1 MNNDNIKIIN
11 ISNKKSNIIENDN
24 YNNRSVNEII
34 FSNDENNDDVKDF
47 ILDNNNSV
55 VIEENVAI
63 EDKDKIYKDDI
74 VYFQELENQLLSTYP
89 VTQQG
94 SKFILDKIKNDINN
108 ILETKNLGI
117 QKYSMIKENI
127 EYKILEEVKN
137 NIFDTFWIIPIVNDI
152 HNIFSEVGQVD
163 ENLINDNE
171 DKFALSKSR
180 EDISGIKEINQK
192 DLLNELKNNK
202 FFIFI

>member
-202 FFIFI
+202 

>member
-1 MNNDNIKIIN
+1 M
-11 ISNKKSNIIENDN
+11 
-24 YNNRSVNEII
+24 
-34 FSNDENNDDVKDF
+34 KDF